1 MSAPNALPRAVASLV
16 KRLGPDWRH
25 TITHARG
32 VVEVTEFGD
41 ARGDGTR
48 PRVAGTRETESVCL
62 RAWHPPSSRAVVAV
76 WVRRVDKPSWAFDM
90 AWRGRHD
97 GEFAPRRLDA
107 GQLAA
112 YASSGSSGEYDLA
125 LGELEEKS
133 AARKKARSELLA
145 EVPVPL
151 RWRHV
156 TAGDLI
162 VGKEGAPLR
171 VRQAP
176 APSNEST
183 ACVVTP
189 DSEWSG
195 HVDPNRVAQVLVSA
209 PVADALHLLRNQLG
223 ARVIER
229 RSDLGGAA

>member
-25 TITHARG
+25 TIAHARG

-112 YASSGSSGEYDLA
+112 YASSGSSGEYELA
-125 LGELEEKS
+125 LGELAEKRG
-133 AARKKARSELLA
+133 ARKKARSEPLA
-145 EVPVPL
+145 EVPIPL

-156 TAGDLI
+156 AAGDLI
-162 VGKEGAPLR
+162 VGKDGAPLL

-176 APSNEST
+176 APDNEST
-183 ACVVTP
+183 TCVVTP
-189 DSEWSG
+189 NGEWSG
-195 HVDPNRVAQVLVSA
+195 RVDLNRVAQVLVPA
-209 PVADALHLLRNQLG
+209 PVVDAMCLVRDQLG
-223 ARVIER
+223 ARVTER
-229 RSDLGGAA
+229 WSDLGGAV